1 MSRPSKNTDKLLI
14 EAAKTLI
21 PRYGVRGLK
30 IRDVAKKA
38 GVNLGMFNY
47 HFKTK
52 EAFLEILMSETYGEM
67 LKGLEVSAHS
77 GNNSLENLKGALVE
91 LGVFVR
97 DHRDIIMPLIE
108 EILAGN
114 RRIME
119 FARTNMSKHIFILLG
134 LIRMCQKDG
143 FIRKDV
149 TPFLIMVNILL
160 PTVVPNIMVR
170 AVEKHYSMTLLNLF
184 TRPFKNMLL
193 SDKSF
198 AQRVEMALK
207 GVSAG

>member
-14 EAAKTLI
+14 EAAKSLI
-21 PRYGVRGLK
+21 PKYGVRGLK
-30 IRDVAKKA
+30 IRDVARKA

-47 HFKTK
+47 HFKSK
-52 EAFLEILMSETYGEM
+52 DAFLEILMSETYGEL

-77 GNNSLENLKGALVE
+77 GEHPMENLKGVLLE
-91 LGVFVR
+91 LGIFVR
-97 DHRDIIMPLIE
+97 DHREIIMPLIE
-108 EILAGN
+108 EIISGN

-119 FARTNMSKHIFILLG
+119 FARANMSKHIYILLG
-134 LIRMCQKDG
+134 LIRECQKG
-143 FIRKDV
+143 GYIRKDV
-149 TPFLIMVNILL
+149 SPFLVMVNILL

-170 AVEKHYSMTLLNLF
+170 AIEKHYTMTFLGIF
-184 TRPFKNMLL
+184 TRPFKSMLL

-198 AQRVEMALK
+198 AQRVDMALK